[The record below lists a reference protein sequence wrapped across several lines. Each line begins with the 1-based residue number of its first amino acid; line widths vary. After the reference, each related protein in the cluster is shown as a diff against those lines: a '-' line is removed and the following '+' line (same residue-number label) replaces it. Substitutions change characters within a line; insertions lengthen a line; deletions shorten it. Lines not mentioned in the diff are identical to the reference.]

1 MAPKDKKGGGPTGGK
16 GAEGPKQTIPKPSA
30 PPTPVTV
37 APRAPSAP
45 SGGGRGGGGAS
56 GGGGKG
62 GKGAGGT
69 SFTFNPTGRPP
80 VSVAPGT
87 DVPPTLQPD
96 GYFGTT
102 PPTGAGPTG
111 PTGNGPTGTGD
122 GEDSGFVEPFD
133 PYAAMFAAQQAQE
146 QQNVIAIVT
155 ALFKEYGLESLT
167 PKIIEYVKAGYG
179 ADAIGVL
186 LRDTPEYK
194 ARFPAMATLM
204 QKKRAI
210 SEAEYIAYERQAA
223 QLEKQ
228 YGLPTGM
235 VMGNVT
241 KLLEN
246 EVSATELND
255 RIMLAS
261 SASIQAPEDL
271 KQTLQQYYNIGTGGL
286 AAYFLDPTV
295 AAPLLEK
302 QFVSAQIGTEAVR
315 QGVGLDVYGAQNL
328 QSLGITQET
337 ARQGF
342 QTVARDIG
350 LTAGRGD
357 VVTQGELIGG
367 TFGDQQQQASIERAR
382 NARMGRFAAG
392 GEFVG
397 TERGVRGLAS
407 SAT

>member
-1 MAPKDKKGGGPTGGK
+1 MAKKDPARPAPQAKAPT
-16 GAEGPKQTIPKPSA
+16 
-30 PPTPVTV
+30 PPAQQARPVTV
-37 APRAPSAP
+37 NVP
-45 SGGGRGGGGAS
+45 SGARAVGGGVTPATATSPARAVTTGRGPGGR
-56 GGGGKG
+56 
-62 GKGAGGT
+62 T
-69 SFTFNPTGRPP
+69 VTTGRPVGPPRPPSPP
-80 VSVAPGT
+80 VGGPPIVGTIPPVPTDTGREEAP
-87 DVPPTLQPD
+87 
-96 GYFGTT
+96 
-102 PPTGAGPTG
+102 
-111 PTGNGPTGTGD
+111 
-122 GEDSGFVEPFD
+122 EPVFD
-133 PYAAMFAAQQAQE
+133 PYAAMYAAQQAQE
-146 QQNVIAIVT
+146 EQNVIAIVT

-194 ARFPAMATLM
+194 ARFPAMASLM
-204 QKKRAI
+204 AKKRAI
-210 SEAEYIAYERQAA
+210 SEAEYIAYERTAA

-228 YGLPTGM
+228 YGLPSGM

-241 KLLEN
+241 RLLEN

-255 RIMLAS
+255 RIILAS
-261 SASIQAPEDL
+261 SASVQAPEEF
-271 KQTLQQYYNIGTGGL
+271 KRTLQQYYNIGTGGL
-286 AAYFLDPTV
+286 AAYFLDPAV

-367 TFGDQQQQASIERAR
+367 TFGDQQQQTAIERAR
-382 NARMGRFAAG
+382 QARLGRFGAG
-392 GEFVG
+392 GEFM
-397 TERGVRGLAS
+397 TEQRGVTGLAS
-407 SAT
+407 AAT